1 MFEKKFVNKNF
12 LFQDMKEVRKLA
24 GTHGDPKELAVALN
38 QAQEQQV
45 FTLFLVTPWEPVL
58 PFIAGLLFWIRLLML
73 LLNFPSKISKKM
85 LLLNFPSKISKKQEF
100 LELFCTVDYCSF
112 CLLKYNMRY
121 SMIFSLIRYGTS
133 MNHMNN
139 FSRMSNRNRLP

>member
-1 MFEKKFVNKNF
+1 MFENFFVKKNF

-73 LLNFPSKISKKM
+73 LLNFPSKISKK
-85 LLLNFPSKISKKQEF
+85 QEF

-121 SMIFSLIRYGTS
+121 SMIFSLIR
-133 MNHMNN
+133 
-139 FSRMSNRNRLP
+139 

>member
-1 MFEKKFVNKNF
+1 MLLAMFEKFFVKKNF

-58 PFIAGLLFWIRLLML
+58 PFIAGLLFWIRLQ
-73 LLNFPSKISKKM
+73 M

-100 LELFCTVDYCSF
+100 FELFCTVDYCSF

-133 MNHMNN
+133 MKHMNN
-139 FSRMSNRNRLP
+139 FSRMSKRNRLP

>member
-1 MFEKKFVNKNF
+1 MFEKNFVNKNF

-73 LLNFPSKISKKM
+73 LLNFPSKISKK
-85 LLLNFPSKISKKQEF
+85 QEF
-100 LELFCTVDYCSF
+100 FELFCTVDYCSF

-133 MNHMNN
+133 MKHMNN
-139 FSRMSNRNRLP
+139 LSRMSKRNRLP

>member
-1 MFEKKFVNKNF
+1 MFEKNVVKKYF

-73 LLNFPSKISKKM
+73 LLNFPSKISKK
-85 LLLNFPSKISKKQEF
+85 QEF

-121 SMIFSLIRYGTS
+121 SMIFSLIRYQYEAYE
-133 MNHMNN
+133 
-139 FSRMSNRNRLP
+139 